1 MIKNNRFL
9 KIFLI
14 ILITTFSLPI
24 NVNAESQ
31 TYGNILDDLAKA
43 KKELEKNNQSL
54 GNTQNQIQQDNT
66 TIKNLKAE
74 IETMKEENT
83 KLQQEIAQANID
95 IESKKEQ
102 TKDLIVY
109 LQMSQG
115 ENVYLEYVFGGD
127 SITDLVYRLS
137 VVEQI
142 TEYNDKTIKELEAL
156 ITKNESRKV
165 ELAEREKQSEEKI
178 ENLNSEIAK
187 LNKTVSSLNSL
198 TPSLKDEVEAKEKL
212 VAYYKSQGCNNRSDV
227 IGVDCAKTTANA
239 VFSRPVQNGYVTS
252 FTGYRWLC
260 LSGKCEWKFH
270 KGIDIGSK
278 TGKNTPLYSIGN
290 GVVTTIW
297 TDNAK
302 PVGAKCI
309 NIQYMDTKGTY
320 YTAVYCHLSRYA
332 NGIKEGM
339 KVTPNTIIGY
349 MGDTGNVTGVHLHL
363 EVYPCRLW
371 EAGQCSSWSKYE
383 NFTKSLFDSGRY
395 KGSESVIS
403 FPSRTYQTW
412 YTK

>member
-1 MIKNNRFL
+1 MMKNSKVL
-9 KIFLI
+9 KILLI
-14 ILITTFSLPI
+14 IITITLILPI
-24 NVNAESQ
+24 NVNAETL
-31 TYGNILDDLAKA
+31 TYGNVLDDLAKA
-43 KKELEKNNQSL
+43 KKELEQNNQSL
-54 GNTQNQIQQDNT
+54 GNTQNQIQQDNQ
-66 TIKNLKAE
+66 TIKNLKTE
-74 IETMKEENT
+74 IEAMKEENT

-95 IESKKEQ
+95 IEDKKEE
-102 TKDLIVY
+102 TKTLIAY

-115 ENVYLEYVFGGD
+115 ENVYLEYVFGSD
-127 SITDLVYRLS
+127 SITDMVYRLS
-137 VVEQI
+137 IVEQI
-142 TEYNDKTIKELEAL
+142 TEYNDNMVKELEDL
-156 ITKNESRKV
+156 ITANEARKV
-165 ELAEREKQSEEKI
+165 ELAEKEKQSEQKI
-178 ENLNSEIAK
+178 EDLNSEISK
-187 LNKTVSSLNSL
+187 LNKTVSNLNSL
-198 TPSLKDEVEAKEKL
+198 APSLKEEVNAKEKL
-212 VAYYKSQGCNNRSDV
+212 VAYYKSQGCSKRSDV

-239 VFSRPVQNGYVTS
+239 VFSKPVKNGYVTS
-252 FTGYRWLC
+252 FTGYRWIC
-260 LSGKCEWKFH
+260 LKGKCEYKFH

-290 GVVTTIW
+290 GVVKTIW

-383 NFTKSLFDSGRY
+383 KFTKNLFDSGKY

-403 FPSRTYQTW
+403 FPNRTYQTW
-412 YTK
+412 YTR